1 MQLSFKLML
10 KPENGKQADREKC
23 AAFAQRFSTNVGKY
37 PHVFNFSTNEIE
49 SVRAFIRAHKTPS
62 LLFYRI
68 LPDNNQLDEFQAYQI
83 PLIGIDDLFS
93 NKEVTLN
100 KLRKAGIAKDYS
112 SETIVA
118 SKEFVNTMQV
128 LCKGLKWE
136 ALNEDCFNL
145 VGIQKLQEPIQVINA
160 LEIRENAK
168 PPSTFT
174 ITGDGRKVI
183 PNNALAKVYAN
194 GLIINDLSEANG
206 EVFMTPNI
214 FIVSTP
220 IMQQLLEAKF
230 KHISKH
236 ILPLLNA
243 DQVAEL
249 S

>member
-1 MQLSFKLML
+1 MNISFRVML
-10 KPENGKQADREKC
+10 NAKHNDEQEMKKCEEFKRYFTANKGK
-23 AAFAQRFSTNVGKY
+23 F
-37 PHVFNFSTNEIE
+37 PHIFNFSLEEIKDVKSYIE
-49 SVRAFIRAHKTPS
+49 KKNPSV
-62 LLFYRI
+62 LVFYKI
-68 LPDNNQLDEFQAYQI
+68 LPDLNNLEEFPAYQI
-83 PLIGIDDLFS
+83 PMPGIDNL
-93 NKEVTLN
+93 VTQQGVKLN
-100 KLRKAGIAKDYS
+100 KLKGVGIAKDFS
-112 SETIVA
+112 TGAIIA
-118 SKEFVNTMQV
+118 NKKFKELISP